1 MAKLINV
8 KYLSFDDIFAYNGIR
23 FQLKGVEYDTGKSA
37 NVKLHAVNL
46 SRNTRVTLETV
57 TSASM
62 VLEYSGEQ

>member
-8 KYLSFDDIFAYNGIR
+8 KYLSFDDSFAYNGSR

-62 VLEYSGEQ
+62 VLERSGEQ